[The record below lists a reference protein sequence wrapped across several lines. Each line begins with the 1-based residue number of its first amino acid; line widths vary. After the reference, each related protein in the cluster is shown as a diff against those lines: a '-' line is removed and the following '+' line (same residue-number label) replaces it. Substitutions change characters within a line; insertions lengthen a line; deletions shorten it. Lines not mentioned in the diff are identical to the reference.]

1 MTLLSAPP
9 REKYFESS
17 FSGIESLPQFGSVV
31 LPSHDDALFPS
42 FLLTLARPI
51 AIGRS
56 LRALDA
62 LVLARRLITQVKS
75 NPSLIIIILK

>member
-1 MTLLSAPP
+1 MPLLSALL

-17 FSGIESLPQFGSVV
+17 FSGIESLPQFSSVV
-31 LPSHDDALFPS
+31 LPPHDDALFPS

-62 LVLARRLITQVKS
+62 LAHARRS
-75 NPSLIIIILK
+75 

>member
-17 FSGIESLPQFGSVV
+17 FSGIERLPQFSSVV

-62 LVLARRLITQVKS
+62 LALARRVAISRKS
-75 NPSLIIIILK
+75 SLIRRS